1 MPRSLR
7 SPSRHALLAGV
18 ALVALAGG
26 AFVAAPAAAAPP
38 GQAGPSIRDPQA
50 LLEALAPE
58 LLDETLPPLGAAERA
73 EVQRQTGAA
82 PFELNLPAEATG
94 PLQLAPAETEG
105 AGLPVSITVRGARG
119 VAHEAQGLTWFEGAD
134 DSSASYLQPV
144 RDGVRLLTALADA
157 TAGEES
163 SYDFGLPEG
172 SYPTL
177 LPTGD
182 TLLSDAAH
190 HYIGTLAAPWARDA
204 SGRSL
209 PTSYS
214 WSGSTLTQH
223 VELDGAAFPVLLDPL
238 WLYSYDF
245 STSSTGWSVNHPK
258 ASENAVSRLLHGCF
272 NCYFPIFG
280 APRSYPVDG
289 QILPLSV
296 TPFTWTA
303 TAAPVKA
310 QTANG
315 GALQFLALDGHF
327 DGAGSLITFSWY
339 NDPSGYLHLYVHAMV
354 RKDNGPAINLIN
366 SRTAGANWLLYW
378 KRVADSA
385 TGSGGGGGV

>member
-1 MPRSLR
+1 M
-7 SPSRHALLAGV
+7 
-18 ALVALAGG
+18 
-26 AFVAAPAAAAPP
+26 
-38 GQAGPSIRDPQA
+38 
-50 LLEALAPE
+50 
-58 LLDETLPPLGAAERA
+58 
-73 EVQRQTGAA
+73 
-82 PFELNLPAEATG
+82 
-94 PLQLAPAETEG
+94 
-105 AGLPVSITVRGARG
+105 SITVNGARG
-119 VAHEAQGLTWFEGAD
+119 AAREAHGISWFDGAD
-134 DSSASYLQPV
+134 DASAAYLQPV

-157 TAGEES
+157 SAGAQS
-163 SYDFGLPEG
+163 SYDFALPEG
-172 SYPTL
+172 SYPTV

-182 TLLSDAAH
+182 TLLSDASH

-209 PTSYS
+209 PTTYS

-223 VELDGAAFPVLLDPL
+223 VELEGARFPVLLDPL
-238 WLYSYDF
+238 WLYSYDY
-245 STSSTGWSVNHPK
+245 STTSTGWTVNHPK

-289 QILPLSV
+289 EILPLSV

-354 RKDNGPAINLIN
+354 RKDNGPAINLVN
-366 SRTAGANWLLYW
+366 SRAAGANWLLYW
-378 KRVADSA
+378 KHVADTA